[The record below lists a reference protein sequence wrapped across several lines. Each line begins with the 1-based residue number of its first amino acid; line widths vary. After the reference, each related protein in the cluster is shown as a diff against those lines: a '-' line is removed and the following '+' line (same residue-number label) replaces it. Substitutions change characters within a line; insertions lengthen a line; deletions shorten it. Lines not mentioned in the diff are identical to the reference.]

1 MNIAKIKNS
10 SITLDSTIN
19 GDLSVSVDGSLT
31 IRGQLIGKLENYG
44 KTIVIGS
51 VNGVVINHAGAELIV
66 EEVGIING
74 ELLDNSGKI
83 LLQGNIQSPCNNQ
96 GSGVIQN
103 AGGSLS
109 SILLNLGLIS

>member
-10 SITLDSTIN
+10 SINLDSTIK

-51 VNGVVINHAGAELIV
+51 VNGIVINHVGAQLIV
-66 EEVGIING
+66 EQNGMING
-74 ELLDNSGKI
+74 ESLDNFGEI
-83 LLQGNIQSPCNNQ
+83 LLQGAIQSPCNNHT
-96 GSGVIQN
+96 SGVIRN
-103 AGGSLS
+103 SGGSLDNL
-109 SILLNLGLIS
+109 LLNLGSIS